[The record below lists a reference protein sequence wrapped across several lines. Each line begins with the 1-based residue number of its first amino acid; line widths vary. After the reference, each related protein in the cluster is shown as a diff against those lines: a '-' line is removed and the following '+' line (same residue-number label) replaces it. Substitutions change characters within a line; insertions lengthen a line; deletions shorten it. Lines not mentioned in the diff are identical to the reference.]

1 MWAFTILCLT
11 AVSAE
16 FTVNSLEEMSASMK
30 SFADTFQSNV
40 DSNTQLIKTMYAEI
54 TQSPSKMAQAA
65 VEGADSEAKAKK
77 GAEALEAKMCK
88 VVIELSTTT
97 SDADKKSQEM
107 MDNLSKFSAQYT
119 EMAKDPSKL
128 QDLQKMTDYTGEIT
142 QANSKVQMTG
152 MSAKG
157 LANAVTVMHC
167 KDKSYESSFT
177 RLFAMEPVGRLG
189 RFHVP
194 SVVLGAVV
202 GAAVGAMAAVA
213 LYRANG
219 KTEVEKGS
227 VRALMEEGIVE

>member
-1 MWAFTILCLT
+1 
-11 AVSAE
+11 
-16 FTVNSLEEMSASMK
+16 
-30 SFADTFQSNV
+30 
-40 DSNTQLIKTMYAEI
+40 
-54 TQSPSKMAQAA
+54 
-65 VEGADSEAKAKK
+65 
-77 GAEALEAKMCK
+77 
-88 VVIELSTTT
+88 
-97 SDADKKSQEM
+97 
-107 MDNLSKFSAQYT
+107 
-119 EMAKDPSKL
+119 MAKDPSKL

-142 QANSKVQMTG
+142 QAISKVQMTG

-202 GAAVGAMAAVA
+202 GAAVVGAMAALA
-213 LYRANG
+213 LYRAKG
-219 KTEVEKGS
+219 EVEKGS